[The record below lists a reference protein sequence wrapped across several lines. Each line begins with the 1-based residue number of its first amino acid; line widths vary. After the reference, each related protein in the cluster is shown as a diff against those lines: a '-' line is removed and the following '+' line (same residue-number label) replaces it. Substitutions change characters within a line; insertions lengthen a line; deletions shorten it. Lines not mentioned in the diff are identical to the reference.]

1 MKELEEKNKVLERKH
16 AENIEI
22 IQDKQIEIQRLKN
35 EFAVNKK
42 IYEEEKFLNYSLF
55 WTFTF

>member
-1 MKELEEKNKVLERKH
+1 VKELEEKNKVLERKH

-55 WTFTF
+55 